1 MSESREIIECLC
13 NSPQRLEIL
22 DVLGDARMDVREVME
37 ALDSPRSTVQRN
49 LSVLERQGW
58 VERTSSGYTAT
69 TVGDLL
75 CREFVEMGETASKI
89 ERMAPFLNTAN
100 APGEVAVNRLS
111 DVFVTTPDPTRPYA
125 PRKRLLEIFGEEVD
139 RVRGLLPVVSFVSVE
154 EARRADAD
162 GEPNGEYVV
171 SSAVFDAL
179 HDQYAGEGVDGAE
192 IDPPAHIDVWV
203 YDGDLP
209 YGLFVSDDALALAAY
224 DEFGRM
230 QVLVES
236 TSETAIKWGKRVYE
250 AYRRQSTPPSK
261 AATPSVAGDRELVE

>member
-1 MSESREIIECLC
+1 MSQSREIIECLC

-22 DVLGDARMDVREVME
+22 DALGDARMDVREVME

-49 LSVLERQGW
+49 LSVLEEQGW
-58 VERTSSGYTAT
+58 IERTNSGYTAT

-75 CREFVEMGETASKI
+75 CTEFVEMGETATKI
-89 ERMAPFLNTAN
+89 ERMAPFLNTVD
-100 APGEVAVNRLS
+100 APGEVAVDQLS
-111 DVFVTTPDPTRPYA
+111 DVLVTTPEPTRPYF
-125 PRKRLLEIFGEEVD
+125 PRKRLLQIFGQEVD
-139 RVRGLLPVVSFVSVE
+139 RVWGLLPVVSSFSVE

-162 GEPNGEYVV
+162 NEPNGEYVI
-171 SSAVFDAL
+171 SSAAFDVL
-179 HDQYAGEGVDGAE
+179 HDQYAGEGADGAE

-203 YDGDLP
+203 YDSDLP

-236 TSETAIKWGKRVYE
+236 TSETTIKWGKRVYE
-250 AYRRQSTPPSK
+250 AYRRQSTRPSE
-261 AATPSVAGDRELVE
+261 AATPSVAGDGELVE

>member
-1 MSESREIIECLC
+1 MSEFREIVECLC

-49 LSVLERQGW
+49 LSVLEEQGW
-58 VERTSSGYTAT
+58 VERTGSGYTAT
-69 TVGDLL
+69 TVGELL
-75 CREFVEMGETASKI
+75 CTEFVGMGETATKI
-89 ERMAPFLNTAN
+89 ERMAPFLNTVD
-100 APGEVAVNRLS
+100 APGEVAVDRLS
-111 DVFVTTPDPTRPYA
+111 DVLVTTPEPTRPYS
-125 PRKRLLEIFGEEVD
+125 PRMRLLQVFEEVD
-139 RVRGLLPVVSFVSVE
+139 YVRGLLPVVSSLSVE

-171 SSAVFDAL
+171 SSAAFDAL
-179 HDQYAGEGVDGAE
+179 HDQYAGEGVDGTE
-192 IDPPAHIDVWV
+192 IDPPANIDIWV

-230 QVLVES
+230 QALIDSADV
-236 TSETAIKWGKRVYE
+236 TTIKWGKRVYE
-250 AYRRQSTPPSK
+250 AYRRQSTPPSE